1 MPVIFIS
8 GISGKRGE
16 LTMEQKITK
25 INNWFEEQI
34 AACGRRNAELQADD
48 RTDEA
53 IFEKVKANIYDAMR
67 TWLNVAVR
75 VGNGNGKAVKDFFIA
90 RVEQIPASWETAYE
104 KAKEHNDAAR
114 MQTEQVK
121 LDVVR
126 EVRAEFDQIW
136 EGAE

>member
-1 MPVIFIS
+1 
-8 GISGKRGE
+8 
-16 LTMEQKITK
+16 MEQKITK
-25 INNWFEEQI
+25 MNNWFEEKI

-67 TWLNVAVR
+67 TWLTVAVR
-75 VGNGNGKAVKDFFIA
+75 VIGKGDEKAVKDFFIA
-90 RVEQIPASWETAYE
+90 RVEQIPASWAAAYE
-104 KAKEHNDAAR
+104 KAKEHNDIAR

-121 LDVVR
+121 LNVVR
-126 EVRAEFDQIW
+126 EVRAEFDKIW

>member
-1 MPVIFIS
+1 
-8 GISGKRGE
+8 
-16 LTMEQKITK
+16 MEQKITK
-25 INNWFEEQI
+25 MNNWFEEKI
-34 AACGRRNAELQADD
+34 AACSRRNAELQADD

-53 IFEKVKANIYDAMR
+53 VFEKVKANIYDAMR
-67 TWLNVAVR
+67 TWMTVAVR
-75 VGNGNGKAVKDFFIA
+75 IGNGNEKAVKDFFIA
-90 RVEQIPASWETAYE
+90 RVEQIPASWEAAYE

>member
-1 MPVIFIS
+1 
-8 GISGKRGE
+8 
-16 LTMEQKITK
+16 MEQKITK
-25 INNWFEEQI
+25 MNNWFEEKI

-67 TWLNVAVR
+67 TWLTVAVR
-75 VGNGNGKAVKDFFIA
+75 VIGKGDEKAVKDFFIA
-90 RVEQIPASWETAYE
+90 RVEQIPASWAAAYE
-104 KAKEHNDAAR
+104 KAKEHNDIAR

-126 EVRAEFDQIW
+126 EVRTEFDKIW

>member
-1 MPVIFIS
+1 MSEYPIQYCCSFRDGMGAVA
-8 GISGKRGE
+8 E
-16 LTMEQKITK
+16 DCLYCADME
-25 INNWFEEQI
+25 
-34 AACGRRNAELQADD
+34 A
-48 RTDEA
+48 
-53 IFEKVKANIYDAMR
+53 
-67 TWLNVAVR
+67 
-75 VGNGNGKAVKDFFIA
+75 
-90 RVEQIPASWETAYE
+90 AYE

>member
-1 MPVIFIS
+1 
-8 GISGKRGE
+8 
-16 LTMEQKITK
+16 MEQKITK
-25 INNWFEEQI
+25 MNNWFEEKI
-34 AACGRRNAELQADD
+34 AACGSRNAELQADD

-67 TWLNVAVR
+67 TWLTVAVR
-75 VGNGNGKAVKDFFIA
+75 VIGKGDEKAVKDFFIA
-90 RVEQIPASWETAYE
+90 RVEQIPASWAAAYE
-104 KAKEHNDAAR
+104 KAKEHNDVAR

-126 EVRAEFDQIW
+126 EVRAEFDKIW

>member
-1 MPVIFIS
+1 
-8 GISGKRGE
+8 
-16 LTMEQKITK
+16 MEQKITK
-25 INNWFEEQI
+25 MNNWFEEKI

-67 TWLNVAVR
+67 TWLTVAVR
-75 VGNGNGKAVKDFFIA
+75 VIGKGDEKAVKDFFIA
-90 RVEQIPASWETAYE
+90 RVEQIPASWAAAYE
-104 KAKEHNDAAR
+104 KAKEHNDIAR

-126 EVRAEFDQIW
+126 EVRAEFDKIW
-136 EGAE
+136 EEAE

>member
-1 MPVIFIS
+1 
-8 GISGKRGE
+8 
-16 LTMEQKITK
+16 MEQKITK
-25 INNWFEEQI
+25 MNSWFEEQI
-34 AACGRRNAELQADD
+34 AACGRRNADLQADD

-67 TWLNVAVR
+67 TWLTVAVR
-75 VGNGNGKAVKDFFIA
+75 VIGKGDEKAVKDFFIA
-90 RVEQIPASWETAYE
+90 RVEQIPASWAAAYE
-104 KAKEHNDAAR
+104 KAKEHNDIAR

-126 EVRAEFDQIW
+126 EVRTEFDKIW

>member
-1 MPVIFIS
+1 
-8 GISGKRGE
+8 
-16 LTMEQKITK
+16 MEQKITK
-25 INNWFEEQI
+25 MNNWFEEKI

-67 TWLNVAVR
+67 TWLTVAVR
-75 VGNGNGKAVKDFFIA
+75 VIGKGDEKAVKDFFIA
-90 RVEQIPASWETAYE
+90 RVEQIPASWAAAYE
-104 KAKEHNDAAR
+104 KAKEHNDIAR

-126 EVRAEFDQIW
+126 EVRAEFDKIW

>member
-1 MPVIFIS
+1 
-8 GISGKRGE
+8 
-16 LTMEQKITK
+16 MEQKITK
-25 INNWFEEQI
+25 MNNWFEEKI

-67 TWLNVAVR
+67 TWLTVAVR
-75 VGNGNGKAVKDFFIA
+75 VIGKGDEKAVKDFFIA
-90 RVEQIPASWETAYE
+90 RVEQIPASWAAAYE
-104 KAKEHNDAAR
+104 KAKEHNDIAR

-126 EVRAEFDQIW
+126 EVRADFDKIW
-136 EGAE
+136 EEAE

>member
-1 MPVIFIS
+1 
-8 GISGKRGE
+8 
-16 LTMEQKITK
+16 MEQKITK
-25 INNWFEEQI
+25 MNSWFEEQI
-34 AACGRRNAELQADD
+34 AACGRRNADLQADD

-67 TWLNVAVR
+67 TWLTVAVR
-75 VGNGNGKAVKDFFIA
+75 VIGKGDEKAVKDFFIA
-90 RVEQIPASWETAYE
+90 RVEQIPASWAAAYE
-104 KAKEHNDAAR
+104 KAKEHNDIAR

>member
-16 LTMEQKITK
+16 LTMEQNRI
-25 INNWFEEQI
+25 
-34 AACGRRNAELQADD
+34 
-48 RTDEA
+48 
-53 IFEKVKANIYDAMR
+53 
-67 TWLNVAVR
+67 
-75 VGNGNGKAVKDFFIA
+75 GNGNEKAVKDFFIA
-90 RVEQIPASWETAYE
+90 RAEQIPASWEAAYE

>member
-1 MPVIFIS
+1 
-8 GISGKRGE
+8 
-16 LTMEQKITK
+16 MEQKITK
-25 INNWFEEQI
+25 MNNWFEEKI

-67 TWLNVAVR
+67 TWLTVAVR
-75 VGNGNGKAVKDFFIA
+75 VIGKGDEKAVKDFFIA
-90 RVEQIPASWETAYE
+90 RVEQIPASWAAAYE

>member
-1 MPVIFIS
+1 
-8 GISGKRGE
+8 
-16 LTMEQKITK
+16 MEQKITK
-25 INNWFEEQI
+25 MNSWFEEQI

-67 TWLNVAVR
+67 TWLTVAVR
-75 VGNGNGKAVKDFFIA
+75 VIGKGDEKAVKDFFIA
-90 RVEQIPASWETAYE
+90 RVEQIPASWAAAYE
-104 KAKEHNDAAR
+104 KAKEHNDIAR

-126 EVRAEFDQIW
+126 EVRAEFDKIW
-136 EGAE
+136 EEAE

>member
-1 MPVIFIS
+1 
-8 GISGKRGE
+8 
-16 LTMEQKITK
+16 MEQKITK
-25 INNWFEEQI
+25 MNNWFEEKI
-34 AACGRRNAELQADD
+34 AACSRRNAEQ
-48 RTDEA
+48 
-53 IFEKVKANIYDAMR
+53 ANIYDAMR
-67 TWLNVAVR
+67 TWLTVAVR
-75 VGNGNGKAVKDFFIA
+75 IGNGNGKAVKDFFIA
-90 RVEQIPASWETAYE
+90 RAEQIPASWEAAYE

>member
-1 MPVIFIS
+1 MNEVSCNPMSTLNI
-8 GISGKRGE
+8 E
-16 LTMEQKITK
+16 L
-25 INNWFEEQI
+25 
-34 AACGRRNAELQADD
+34 
-48 RTDEA
+48 
-53 IFEKVKANIYDAMR
+53 
-67 TWLNVAVR
+67 
-75 VGNGNGKAVKDFFIA
+75 
-90 RVEQIPASWETAYE
+90 E

>member
-1 MPVIFIS
+1 
-8 GISGKRGE
+8 
-16 LTMEQKITK
+16 MEQKITK
-25 INNWFEEQI
+25 MNNWFEEKI
-34 AACGRRNAELQADD
+34 AACSRRNAELQADD

-67 TWLNVAVR
+67 TWLTVAVR
-75 VGNGNGKAVKDFFIA
+75 VIGKGDEKAVKDFFIA
-90 RVEQIPASWETAYE
+90 RVEQIPASWAAAYE
-104 KAKEHNDAAR
+104 KAKEHNDIAR

-126 EVRAEFDQIW
+126 EVRTEFDKIW